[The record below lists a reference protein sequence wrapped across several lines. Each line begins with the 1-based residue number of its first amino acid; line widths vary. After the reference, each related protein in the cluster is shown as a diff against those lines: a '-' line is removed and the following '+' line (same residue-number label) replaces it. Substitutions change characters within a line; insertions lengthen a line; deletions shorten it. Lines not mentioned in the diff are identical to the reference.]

1 MLCTTHQLGIQLHT
15 RLFTLGKNMPPFELG
30 RKLSIIFNSL
40 SRNMVSNKPYKY
52 GIILIDIDSSH

>member
-1 MLCTTHQLGIQLHT
+1 
-15 RLFTLGKNMPPFELG
+15 MPPFDLG

-40 SRNMVSNKPYKY
+40 SRNMVPNKPYKY